1 MANLYYTYI
10 HYNTDNKPIYVGKGK
25 DSRAYEKRNYNEPY
39 TVKIIDK
46 DIPEK
51 QALEFEEF
59 LIEEIGID
67 NLYNKCKK
75 GCVSGKSITIDY
87 DNYRKE
93 IKRISQL
100 SVKEMKKHLEL
111 LVDDAIA
118 GNEKAML
125 FFVKKCPKDILLKIK
140 DLVYLNSVKFSH

>member
-10 HYNTDNKPIYVGKGK
+10 HYNADNKPIYVGKGK
-25 DSRAYEKRNYNEPY
+25 GLRAYQKRQYDEPY

-46 DIPEK
+46 NIPEE
-51 QALEFEEF
+51 QALEFEQF
-59 LIEEIGID
+59 LIEEIGIN
-67 NLYNKCKK
+67 NLYNKFKK
-75 GCVSGKSITIDY
+75 GCVSGKSIAIDY
-87 DNYRKE
+87 DNYTKE
-93 IKRISQL
+93 MKRISQL